1 MTVVNLVNEPQG
13 IITGNDNI
21 VIVNHF
27 DGIRGGRSLDL
38 TGYTEKVV
46 KAGHVL
52 IETADGKIQPLPVS
66 EGAFTP
72 LAKDATSKYCGV
84 LVATIPASKPFAAI
98 MTRGTVNP
106 KAAPYTMSAELI
118 AALKTALPLI
128 DYQED

>member
-1 MTVVNLVNEPQG
+1 MSVANLTNEAQG

-27 DGIRGGRSLDL
+27 DGIRGGRTLDL
-38 TGYTEKVV
+38 TGYSEKVV
-46 KAGHVL
+46 KAGHILV
-52 IETADGKIQPLPVS
+52 ETEDGKIQPLPVNDGAYAALE
-66 EGAFTP
+66 EGSN
-72 LAKDATSKYCGV
+72 SKYYGY

-98 MTRGTVNP
+98 MTRGTINP

-118 AALKTALPLI
+118 AAVKAALPLI